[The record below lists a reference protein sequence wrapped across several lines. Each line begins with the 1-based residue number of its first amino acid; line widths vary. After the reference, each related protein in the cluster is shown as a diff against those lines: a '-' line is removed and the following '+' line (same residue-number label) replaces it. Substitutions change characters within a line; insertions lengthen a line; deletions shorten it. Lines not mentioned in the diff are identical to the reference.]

1 LTDSSKFGT
10 LVAKSGSRGAAGM
23 KASQLLLVLPRI
35 LDRQTGREM
44 NNTQWTNLVEAF
56 AALEGQ
62 ELFLGGAE
70 PLAFPGL
77 PLLIRRAQKLKIPR
91 VTVYLSGALLEA
103 QVVRQLTASGVHL
116 LIGLSAMT
124 TAAHDQLHGKGA
136 HARALAAVEIFRAVG
151 LQERLGILATV
162 TRQTLPDL
170 PTLSTWA
177 AEKGLARLL
186 WTTVP
191 DGGWPSPGL
200 AALRLSRE
208 EREQLRNSMVAVE
221 EGVAATLVAPLDQ
234 GTENP
239 AVGPS
244 RLLRVS
250 PWGDLSWGFDGLG
263 QALGNLKWAGLTEL
277 LARGTEI
284 A

>member
-1 LTDSSKFGT
+1 
-10 LVAKSGSRGAAGM
+10 M
-23 KASQLLLVLPRI
+23 KPTQMFLVLPRI

-56 AALEGQ
+56 ATMGGE
-62 ELFLGGAE
+62 ELFLAGAE

-91 VTVYLSGALLEA
+91 VTVYLSGALLEP

-116 LIGLSAMT
+116 LVGLNGINPT
-124 TAAHDQLHGKGA
+124 EHDALFGAGA
-136 HARALAAVEIFRAVG
+136 HARAMAALEIFCAAG
-151 LQERLGILATV
+151 LQKRLGILATI
-162 TRQTLPDL
+162 TRRTVSDL
-170 PTLSTWA
+170 PALA
-177 AEKGLARLL
+177 NLAREQGLARLL
-186 WTTVP
+186 WSTVP

-200 AALRLSRE
+200 AALRLSPE
-208 EREQLRNSMVAVE
+208 ERAELRA
-221 EGVAATLVAPLDQ
+221 VAAGLEAQVSPTQVSPLDCSL
-234 GTENP
+234 ENP
-239 AVGPS
+239 SLGPS

-250 PWGDLSWGFDGLG
+250 PWGELTWGLDGLG
-263 QALGNLKWAGLTEL
+263 QPLGNLKWAGLAEL